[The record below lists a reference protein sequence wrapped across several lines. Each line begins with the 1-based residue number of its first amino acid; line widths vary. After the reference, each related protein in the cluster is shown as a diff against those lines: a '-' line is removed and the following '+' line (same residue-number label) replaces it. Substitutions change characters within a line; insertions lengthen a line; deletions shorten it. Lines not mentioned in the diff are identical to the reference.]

1 MGPAS
6 EQLADSLAQA
16 LLEPLNYCTSKL
28 SETPWSCRMPTRW
41 RSCPLEIQWSWFEP
55 ERVKIWVVAEP
66 CIAWRFAMVS
76 MWGACTYGRRTA
88 SRYAAGLFQSNPSQ
102 RSHNIR
108 NMLHAC
114 MLWRQPWY
122 SSSVS
127 VIQNLCFGPS
137 WTTCQLSFF
146 PRPSRLSWEFQKIHA
161 QKMQSMC
168 PSCSRPELD
177 KLSSIVRYPDTIL
190 SCKVVLCHP
199 VSDKASS
206 LLCLLHLPFP
216 KRSQVREGIVP
227 ALAKFEKHLTARRA
241 FQAEWE
247 IYADIC
253 MTSRPSCQAATTLT
267 PLLAR
272 AATLATQCCALA
284 IRGPK

>member
-1 MGPAS
+1 M
-6 EQLADSLAQA
+6 
-16 LLEPLNYCTSKL
+16 
-28 SETPWSCRMPTRW
+28 
-41 RSCPLEIQWSWFEP
+41 I
-55 ERVKIWVVAEP
+55 
-66 CIAWRFAMVS
+66 
-76 MWGACTYGRRTA
+76 
-88 SRYAAGLFQSNPSQ
+88 LFQRFCDTESLLRAQLNDLPALILPS
-102 RSHNIR
+102 SK
-108 NMLHAC
+108 
-114 MLWRQPWY
+114 
-122 SSSVS
+122 
-127 VIQNLCFGPS
+127 
-137 WTTCQLSFF
+137 
-146 PRPSRLSWEFQKIHA
+146 FQKIHA

-190 SCKVVLCHP
+190 SYKVVLCHP
-199 VSDKASS
+199 VSDKASR

-216 KRSQVREGIVP
+216 KCSQVREGIVP

-253 MTSRPSCQAATTLT
+253 ITSRPSCQAATTLT

-284 IRGPK
+284 IRGPKYRFM

>member
-1 MGPAS
+1 MEG
-6 EQLADSLAQA
+6 AQHQDMLQA
-16 LLEPLNYCTSKL
+16 FS
-28 SETPWSCRMPTRW
+28 
-41 RSCPLEIQWSWFEP
+41 
-55 ERVKIWVVAEP
+55 
-66 CIAWRFAMVS
+66 
-76 MWGACTYGRRTA
+76 
-88 SRYAAGLFQSNPSQ
+88 SNPSQ

-137 WTTCQLSFF
+137 WMTCQLWFC

-199 VSDKASS
+199 VSDKASR

-216 KRSQVREGIVP
+216 KVSQVREGIAP

-284 IRGPK
+284 IRGPKYRFM